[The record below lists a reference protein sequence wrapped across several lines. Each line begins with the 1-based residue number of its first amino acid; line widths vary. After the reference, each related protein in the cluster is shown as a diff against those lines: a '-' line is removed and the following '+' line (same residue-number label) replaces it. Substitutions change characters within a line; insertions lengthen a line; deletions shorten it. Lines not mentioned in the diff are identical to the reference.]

1 MSTSIQSLSTF
12 TGLSEVE
19 LQKRAQEFVAAGKVK
34 GLSALEEALV
44 ATTTGPK
51 QSTVE
56 AYGAMTAASTQSAHA
71 LEEPA
76 QVLARGGADAGF
88 AAAPAT
94 ASASLVSASSSASL
108 DKAAANGSARVKGF
122 GEALSKA
129 ESELNIAGGDIDTS
143 SRDLVFEQLK
153 MQTQK
158 MSQIFQLNSNV
169 LSSTHENSKTIIG
182 NLKA

>member
-56 AYGAMTAASTQSAHA
+56 AFGAMTAASTQSAHA

-94 ASASLVSASSSASL
+94 ASLVSASSSASL

-122 GEALSKA
+122 GEAVSK
-129 ESELNIAGGDIDTS
+129 SVSNDELNIAGGDIDSS
-143 SRDLVFEQLK
+143 SRSLMFEQLK
-153 MQTQK
+153 MQMQK

-169 LSSTHENSKTIIG
+169 LSSTHETAKTAIN

>member
-56 AYGAMTAASTQSAHA
+56 AFGAMTAASTQSAHA

-76 QVLARGGADAGF
+76 QVLTRGGADAGF

-108 DKAAANGSARVKGF
+108 DKAAANGSARLKGF
-122 GEALSKA
+122 GEAVSK
-129 ESELNIAGGDIDTS
+129 SELNTAGGDIDMS
-143 SRDLVFEQLK
+143 SREMLFEQLK
-153 MQTQK
+153 NQMQK
-158 MSQIFQLNSNV
+158 MNQIFQLNSNV
-169 LSSTHENSKTIIG
+169 LSSTHETAKTAIN

>member
-1 MSTSIQSLSTF
+1 MSTSIQNLSTF

-56 AYGAMTAASTQSAHA
+56 AFGAMTAASTQSAHA

-122 GEALSKA
+122 GEAVSK
-129 ESELNIAGGDIDTS
+129 SDLNIAGGDIDSS
-143 SRDLVFEQLK
+143 SRDLLFEQLK
-153 MQTQK
+153 MQMQK

-169 LSSTHENSKTIIG
+169 LSSTHETAKTAIN

>member
-56 AYGAMTAASTQSAHA
+56 AFGAMTAASTQSAHA

-88 AAAPAT
+88 AATPAT

-122 GEALSKA
+122 GEAVSK
-129 ESELNIAGGDIDTS
+129 SELNIAGGDIDTS
-143 SRDLVFEQLK
+143 SRDLLFEQLK
-153 MQTQK
+153 MQMQK
-158 MSQIFQLNSNV
+158 MNQIFQLNSNV
-169 LSSTHENSKTIIG
+169 LSSTHETAKTAIN